1 MIVKERIMKQRRE
14 FESVNMTL
22 VNKD

>member
-1 MIVKERIMKQRRE
+1 MIVKERIMKQLRE
-14 FESVNMTL
+14 FESVNMTS